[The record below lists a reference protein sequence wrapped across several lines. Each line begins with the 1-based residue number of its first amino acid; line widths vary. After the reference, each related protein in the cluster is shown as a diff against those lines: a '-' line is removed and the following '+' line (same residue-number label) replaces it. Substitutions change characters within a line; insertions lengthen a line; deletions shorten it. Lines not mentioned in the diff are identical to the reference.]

1 MKQEFKDTNL
11 SAYYFENGD
20 VYNRNTKHKLT
31 WVVGNGSYDT
41 ARVTMMG
48 KTGLRSAFT
57 RSKIQNFL
65 VEVPKQNGELSSIS
79 LVNDYIMF
87 SVVDQAS
94 QYFFAVTTIAD
105 ALARF
110 GRRGVVISPKDIRI
124 LDVITNKVSMIK
136 VKVVETY
143 ILE

>member
-1 MKQEFKDTNL
+1 MKQEFKDTNF

-65 VEVPKQNGELSSIS
+65 VEVPKQKNELSSIAP
-79 LVNDYIMF
+79 VNDYVMF

-94 QYFFAVTTIAD
+94 QYFFAGTTIAD

-124 LDVITNKVSMIK
+124 LDVVTNKVSMVK

-143 ILE
+143 VLE